1 VGRNVNVVLL
11 AAPSARD
18 EVSVGNVL
26 DDKCFPV
33 DEASPIS
40 RKNPTEEADR
50 VRNKNPSFGGL
61 MRDCCIDVTG
71 CIPLC
76 KRWAVHIKSPVES
89 FVLGC
94 RIEGCF
100 QKMAS

>member
-1 VGRNVNVVLL
+1 MGRNVNVVLL

-26 DDKCFPV
+26 DYKCFPV

-50 VRNKNPSFGGL
+50 IRNKNPSFGRADARML
-61 MRDCCIDVTG
+61 YRCDR
-71 CIPLC
+71 LY
-76 KRWAVHIKSPVES
+76 SS
-89 FVLGC
+89 L
-94 RIEGCF
+94 
-100 QKMAS
+100 